1 MLDTL
6 ISNKTR
12 IKLLMKFFLNPESTA
27 YLRGLSDEFGE
38 STNAI
43 RLELNRFEDAGM
55 LQSDQQGNKKLFK
68 ANKAHPLF
76 TDIRNIILKTM
87 GVDQIIEHLIG
98 QLGDPE
104 KVYLTGDFARGR
116 DSRIIDLIIVGD
128 INKALL
134 LSLIEKVEQRIKKRI
149 RYLHYDND
157 GFDNSAHE
165 ADKMVLIWKKEIG

>member
-68 ANKAHPLF
+68 ANKTHPLF

-87 GVDQIIEHLIG
+87 GIDQIVEHLIG
-98 QLGDPE
+98 QLGNPE

-116 DSRIIDLIIVGD
+116 DSSIIDLIIVGD
-128 INKALL
+128 INKGLL
-134 LSLIEKVEQRIKKRI
+134 LHLIEKVEQRIQKRI

-157 GFDNSAHE
+157 GFEQAAHE
-165 ADKMVLIWKKEIG
+165 VDKMVLIWKKES